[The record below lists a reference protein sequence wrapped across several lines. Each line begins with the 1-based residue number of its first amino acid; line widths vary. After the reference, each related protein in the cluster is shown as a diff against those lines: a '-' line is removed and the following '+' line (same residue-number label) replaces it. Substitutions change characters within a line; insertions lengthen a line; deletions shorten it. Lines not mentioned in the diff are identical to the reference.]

1 MKIGDKKVVK
11 DKKEVSKMYYRG
23 YILIRLKVIG
33 SEWKV
38 VDKLKGLHSTE
49 SENDWKI
56 TYATPIYGGWD
67 VLVECSFSKLKDLDK
82 IVTFC
87 RVDNDLSQW
96 IEETTT
102 LMGSKNDYPN

>member
-1 MKIGDKKVVK
+1 MSKI
-11 DKKEVSKMYYRG
+11 YYRG

-38 VDKLKGLHSTE
+38 VDKLMGLKSTE
-49 SENDWKI
+49 VEDDWKI

-67 VLVECSFSKLKDLDK
+67 IIVECSFKKLKDLDK
-82 IVTFC
+82 IVTFY
-87 RVDNDLSQW
+87 RIDEDLSLW

-102 LMGSKNDYPN
+102 LMGSKNDYLG

>member
-1 MKIGDKKVVK
+1 MFKI
-11 DKKEVSKMYYRG
+11 YYRG

-33 SEWKV
+33 SEWGV
-38 VDKLKGLHSTE
+38 VKKLINLKSSDPDE
-49 SENDWKI
+49 DWKI

-67 VLVECSFSKLKDLDK
+67 VIVECVFSKLKDLDK

-87 RVDNDLSQW
+87 RVDEELSQW

-102 LMGSKNDYPN
+102 LMGSKNDYKE